1 MAEPEKVITALRML
15 AVDMVETARSGHP
28 GMPLGAAPL
37 GYVLFFETMRH
48 NPANPRWLNRDR
60 FVLSAGHGSAL
71 LYALLFLSGYDL
83 TIEDLKAFRQ
93 VGSRTPGHPE
103 FRLTPGVETTTG
115 PLGQGFAN
123 GVGMALAERILR
135 EHFNRE
141 GFPLIDHRVYGII
154 SDGDIMEGISHE
166 AAALAGHWGLGN
178 LIYLYDDNGIS
189 IDGPT
194 DLAMSEDV
202 TRRFEAYGWRVLEVG
217 DGNDLAALRQAL
229 EEAREDADHPT
240 LIRVRTH
247 IGFGSPLQDTARVH
261 GTPLG
266 PEAWEKTR
274 EFYNWPKEKFHVPD
288 DVLALRRTM
297 RARGE
302 ALEQEWLDLLEAYRD
317 AHPGDYEAF
326 LRWIHKELPDNL
338 EALLPEFKAGT
349 RIATRA
355 ASGKVLNALAPHI
368 PNLVGGSADL
378 TDSNKT
384 RIEGSPSIHRGDF
397 RGRNIHFGV
406 REHAMGGI
414 LNGLAYTEC
423 FFPFGGTFLVFS
435 DYMRPAIR
443 MAALSGLHVI
453 FVFTHDSVWLG
464 EDGPT
469 HQPVEH
475 LASLRAMPGL
485 VVIRPADASETAW
498 AWLFALQHQK
508 GPVALAL
515 SRQGVPVLDRR
526 RFAHPKGL
534 LRGGYVL
541 AENAPRPELILVA
554 TGSEVA
560 LAAEAYTLL
569 EKEMAVR
576 LVSLPSFEIFFM
588 QDADYREAVL
598 PPGVPKL
605 AVEAAS
611 SFGWERI
618 VDRGKIL
625 ALDRF
630 GVSGP
635 YPDLMKHFGFTPERI
650 AEEARKL
657 LAASGRS

>member
-15 AVDMVETARSGHP
+15 AVDMVESARSGHP
-28 GMPLGAAPL
+28 GMPLGAAPM

-83 TIEDLKAFRQ
+83 TLEDLKAFRQ

-123 GVGMALAERILR
+123 GVGMALAARILGER
-135 EHFNRE
+135 FNRE
-141 GFPLIDHRVYGII
+141 GFPLIDFRVYGIV

-178 LIYLYDDNGIS
+178 LIYFYDDNRIT

-202 TRRFEAYGWRVLEVG
+202 SRRFQAYGWQVLEVA
-217 DGNDLAALRQAL
+217 DGNDLHALREAL
-229 EEAREDADHPT
+229 EEAQKDEDHPT

-247 IGFGSPLQDTARVH
+247 IGFGSPLQDTAEVH
-261 GTPLG
+261 GAPLG

-274 EFYNWPKEKFHVPD
+274 EFYNWPKEKFFVPE
-288 DVLALRRTM
+288 DVLALREVM

-302 ALEQEWLDLLEAYRD
+302 GLERVWMGLLEAYRE
-317 AHPGDYEAF
+317 AHPEEYNAF
-326 LRWIHKELPDNL
+326 LRWIHKELPEDL
-338 EALLPEFKAGT
+338 EALLPEFDAGKEITT
-349 RIATRA
+349 RE

-368 PNLVGGSADL
+368 PGLLGGSADL
-378 TDSNKT
+378 TDSCKT
-384 RIEGSPSIHRGDF
+384 RMEGSPPIRRRDF

-443 MAALSGLHVI
+443 MAALSELHVI
-453 FVFTHDSVWLG
+453 YVFTHDSVWLG

-475 LASLRAMPGL
+475 LASIRAMPNL
-485 VVIRPADASETAW
+485 VVIRPADAGETAW
-498 AWLFALQHQK
+498 AWVFALRHRK

-515 SRQGVPVLDRR
+515 SRQKIPVLDRK

-541 AENAPRPELILVA
+541 AENTPHPELILVA
-554 TGSEVA
+554 TGSEVV
-560 LAAEAYTLL
+560 LAAEAYTVL
-569 EKEMAVR
+569 EGEMPVR

-588 QDADYREAVL
+588 QDPAYREAVL

-618 VDRGKIL
+618 VDRGKII

-630 GVSGP
+630 GASGP
-635 YPDLMKHFGFTPERI
+635 YRELMKHFGFTPERI
-650 AEEARKL
+650 VDEARKL
-657 LAASGRS
+657 IATLRRA

>member
-1 MAEPEKVITALRML
+1 MPEPEKVITALRML
-15 AVDMVETARSGHP
+15 AVDMVESARSGHP
-28 GMPLGAAPL
+28 GMPLGAAPM
-37 GYVLFFETMRH
+37 GYVLFFETLRH

-83 TIEDLKAFRQ
+83 TLEDLKAFRQ
-93 VGSRTPGHPE
+93 MGSRTPGHPE

-123 GVGMALAERILR
+123 GVGMALASRILQNR
-135 EHFNRE
+135 FNRE
-141 GFPLIDHRVYGII
+141 DLPLVDFRVYGIV
-154 SDGDIMEGISHE
+154 SDGDLMEGISHE
-166 AAALAGHWGLGN
+166 AASLAGHWGLGN
-178 LIYLYDDNGIS
+178 LIYLYDDNRIS

-194 DLAMSEDV
+194 DLAFSEDI
-202 TRRFEAYGWRVLEVG
+202 RKRFEAYGWQVLEVE
-217 DGNDLAALRQAL
+217 DGNDLTALREAL
-229 EEAREDADHPT
+229 ADARREESRPT

-247 IGFGSPLQDTARVH
+247 IGYGSPLQDSEKVH
-261 GTPLG
+261 GAPLG
-266 PEAWEKTR
+266 PENWEKTR
-274 EFYNWPKEKFHVPD
+274 EFYGWPKEMFFVPD
-288 DVLALRRTM
+288 DVLALRDEM
-297 RARGE
+297 RQRGE
-302 ALEQEWLDLLEAYRD
+302 ALEREWMDRLEDYR
-317 AHPGDYEAF
+317 ARYPEDYEAF
-326 LRWIHKELPDNL
+326 LRWIHKELPPDL
-338 EALLPEFKAGT
+338 EQLLPEFEAGAS
-349 RIATRA
+349 IATRA
-355 ASGKVLNALAPHI
+355 ASGKVLNALAPHL
-368 PNLVGGSADL
+368 PNLIGGSADL

-384 RIEGSPSIHRGDF
+384 RIEGNPPIRKGDF

-423 FFPFGGTFLVFS
+423 FFPYGGTFLVFS
-435 DYMRPAIR
+435 DYMRPSIR
-443 MAALSGLHVI
+443 IAALSELHVI
-453 FVFTHDSVWLG
+453 YVFTHDSVWLG

-475 LASLRAMPGL
+475 LASLRAMPNL
-485 VVIRPADASETAW
+485 VVIRPADAAETAW
-498 AWLFALQHQK
+498 AWVFALKHTK

-515 SRQGVPVLDRR
+515 SRQGVPVLDRK

-541 AENAPRPELILVA
+541 AENSSNPELILVA

-560 LAAEAYTLL
+560 LASQAYAVL
-569 EKEMAVR
+569 ENEMAVR

-588 QDADYREAVL
+588 QEEAYRREVL

-605 AVEAAS
+605 AVEAGV

-618 VDRGKIL
+618 VDVGKVI

-630 GVSGP
+630 GASGP
-635 YPDLMKHFGFTPERI
+635 FRDLMKHFGFTPERI
-650 AEEARKL
+650 VEEARSL
-657 LAASGRS
+657 LATLRES

>member
-15 AVDMVETARSGHP
+15 AVDMVETAHSGHP
-28 GMPLGAAPL
+28 GMPLGAAPM

-83 TIEDLKAFRQ
+83 TLKDLKAFRQ

-123 GVGMALAERILR
+123 GVGMALAARILG

-141 GFPLIDHRVYGII
+141 DFPLINFRVYGIV

-178 LIYLYDDNGIS
+178 LIYFYDDNRIS

-202 TRRFEAYGWRVLEVG
+202 SRRFEAYGWQVLEVA
-217 DGNDLAALRQAL
+217 DGNDLDALRQAL
-229 EEAREDADHPT
+229 EEARKDEDRPT

-247 IGFGSPLQDTARVH
+247 IGYGSPLQDTAKVH
-261 GTPLG
+261 GAPLG

-274 EFYNWPKEKFHVPD
+274 EFYNWPKEKFFVPE
-288 DVLALRRTM
+288 DVLALRERM

-302 ALEQEWLDLLEAYRD
+302 ALEREWMELLEAYRD
-317 AHPGDYEAF
+317 AHPDAYDRF
-326 LRWIHKELPDNL
+326 LKWIHKELPEDL
-338 EALLPEFKAGT
+338 EALLPGFDAGKE
-349 RIATRA
+349 IATRA

-368 PNLVGGSADL
+368 PNLIGGSADL

-384 RIEGSPSIHRGDF
+384 RIEGSPPIQRGEF

-443 MAALSGLHVI
+443 MAALSELHVI
-453 FVFTHDSVWLG
+453 YVFTHDSVWLG

-475 LASLRAMPGL
+475 LASLRAMPNL
-485 VVIRPADASETAW
+485 VVIRPADAAETAW
-498 AWLFALQHQK
+498 AWVFALRHQK

-515 SRQGVPVLDRR
+515 SRQKVPVLDRK

-534 LRGGYVL
+534 LKGGYVL
-541 AENAPRPELILVA
+541 AENNPHPELILVA

-560 LAAEAYTLL
+560 LAAEAYTVL
-569 EKEMAVR
+569 EKEIPVR

-588 QDADYREAVL
+588 QDREYREAVL

-618 VDRGKIL
+618 VDRGKII

-630 GVSGP
+630 GASGP
-635 YPDLMKHFGFTPERI
+635 YRELMKHFGFTPERI
-650 AEEARKL
+650 VAEAREL
-657 LAASGRS
+657 LAAMRRS